1 MKQKMQIIMSSL
13 TLAILVLSIICCFSY
28 GLTAQAAV
36 EEDRYSGYGS
46 ASPYSLVN
54 SSETVTYSRKE
65 ESYIE
70 TYKGVPRYREISGLT
85 NSCGPIGGASIVGF
99 YDRYYEELIP
109 NYTTYVSSGT
119 YKGNDTTYIPQ
130 LIREL
135 YTLMRT
141 NVDDVGVSESDC
153 LNGLRSYVEGKGRSI
168 VYSNIKTINKVNE
181 TALINAINNNLPS
194 LLFCSK
200 TDMYAISTGTNDDVI
215 VKSSMDG
222 AHIVV
227 GYGLL
232 TVNYYN
238 GNNVFRT
245 DKYIKVATGLSS
257 PSSAY
262 LKLSSTDWCNSA
274 YSVKIS

>member
-1 MKQKMQIIMSSL
+1 MKQKLQIVVSSL
-13 TLAILVLSIICCFSY
+13 TLIVMVLSIFYCF
-28 GLTAQAAV
+28 GLGVTALASSEQ
-36 EEDRYSGYGS
+36 ERYSGYG
-46 ASPYSLVN
+46 AVTPYALVT
-54 SSETVTYSRKE
+54 SSETVYYSRKE
-65 ESYIE
+65 ETYIE

-85 NSCGPIGGASIVGF
+85 NSCGPIGGAIIVGF
-99 YDRYYEELIP
+99 YDRYYEELVP
-109 NYTTYVSSGT
+109 NYTTYVSSGA

-135 YTLMRT
+135 YSLMRT
-141 NVDDVGVSESDC
+141 NVDDVGVSETDC
-153 LNGLRSYVEGKGRSI
+153 LNGLRTYVEEKGRSI
-168 VYSNIKTINKVNE
+168 TYDNIKTINKVNE
-181 TALINAINNNLPS
+181 TALVNAINSNWPS

-200 TDMYAISTGTNDDVI
+200 TDMYAISTGTNDDLI
-215 VKSSMDG
+215 VKSSMEG

-262 LKLSSTDWCNSA
+262 LKLTATDWCNSA